1 MKRIQRVA
9 SFLLAM
15 VMVFAMTVTA
25 FAVEGDGNPPAEGTG
40 RYKIYQIFTG
50 VFTDANNLSKDVKWG
65 QNSTNRGD
73 EVAVGDP
80 VSQDILDELA
90 KVSAPGNTDAQ
101 KLAVIEK
108 YCDKT
113 GTPAAQG
120 NGTEYTGLASG
131 YYLVVDEGTGEEGG
145 ETSTAIARVIDSTLT
160 FVPKVNSEPVPDKKV
175 QDADDSNPKTDEP
188 WQKAADYDI
197 GDEIPFKLT
206 ATLPATVANYDT
218 YYLAFVDTLSAGL
231 DYVENSAV
239 VKVGESVLTSGYTL
253 SYEGHV
259 LKIEFTDVKAA
270 PVNAGAGSVITVEYK
285 AKLNE
290 NASFG
295 ENGNVN
301 EFRLDYTNGEGTTG
315 STPPVTA
322 VVFTFKTVVN
332 KVKDDETT
340 ESKTSPL
347 EGAEFTLN
355 KLENGEWKQVKEFK
369 NADGTLTSFSFDG
382 LDAGRYQL
390 VESKVP
396 DGYNSIDP
404 IYFTIEA
411 THTADEAGKI
421 TLTLDVYETD
431 ENGVKLTE
439 NKTAEFTTTLT
450 DGTATTD
457 IVNKQ
462 GALLPSTGGIGTTI
476 FYVVGGILVVVAGVL
491 LVTRRRMSR

>member
-1 MKRIQRVA
+1 MKRIQKVA
-9 SFLLAM
+9 SLLLAM

-25 FAVEGDGNPPAEGTG
+25 FASGGDVPENPPAGETG

-50 VFTDANNLSKDVKWG
+50 TFADGELSSNVKWG
-65 QNSTNRGD
+65 QNGTGT
-73 EVAVGDP
+73 EGEP

-90 KVSAPGNTDAQ
+90 AVSAPGNTDAQ

-108 YCDKT
+108 YCDQT
-113 GTPAAQG
+113 GTPIAQG
-120 NGTEYTGLASG
+120 NSTEYPNLASG
-131 YYLVVDEGTGEEGG
+131 YYLIVDEGTGAEGE
-145 ETSTAIARVIDSTLT
+145 ETSTAIARVTDGTLK

-175 QDADDSNPKTDEP
+175 QDKDDSVSANSADES

-197 GDEIPFKLT
+197 GDEIPFLLT

-218 YYLAFVDTLSAGL
+218 YYLAFVDTLSVGL

-239 VKVGESVLTSGYTL
+239 VKVGETVLTEGYTL
-253 SYEGHV
+253 TYEEHV

-270 PVNAGAGSVITVEYK
+270 PVSATAGSVITVEYK

-301 EFRLDYTNGEGTTG
+301 EFRLDYTNGDGTTG

-491 LVTRRRMSR
+491 LVTRRRMFR